1 MDRPSVLLALA
12 EDPAHYVEALTR
24 AGFDPI
30 TDTEVATSRLSEG
43 GDLQLAVLDCDLPG
57 SSVAAAYTALHAH
70 RQVTT
75 LLLLGPES
83 DALPPG
89 VGGPTDEYVLKPIP
103 PEALVFRLQALL
115 IRAGSS
121 LPAESSSWVDTDTLS
136 SAPIAGEG
144 HVVSVFAPK
153 GGVGKTT
160 IAVNIAVALREQTH
174 SQVLLLDA
182 DVGVGNVT
190 AVLEV
195 PYKYGL
201 ADLADSPPEEWTDP
215 AFEQLVS
222 THPESGVRVLT
233 WGSDPAQSER
243 VGVDLLLA
251 ALRWAK
257 RHHSHV
263 IVDNHPGY
271 DDRTMA
277 MLTLS
282 DEIFLVITPEVGALR
297 NSAQFLD
304 LAREVGLGSMVK
316 VIVNR
321 ANHGIKLVDMARALG
336 LPIAATIVSAGPKAV
351 MAANEGKPVITKF
364 PKEKISDDLHRVARL
379 ISRPEASVAPAT
391 AKRPWWLRVGTRTSG
406 A

>member
-30 TDTEVATSRLSEG
+30 TDTEAATQRLGEG
-43 GDLQLAVLDCDLPG
+43 GDIQLAVLDCELPG
-57 SSVAAAYTALHAH
+57 SSVAAAYAALHGH

-75 LLLLGPES
+75 LLLLGPDS
-83 DALPPG
+83 DALPAG

-115 IRAGSS
+115 IRAGST
-121 LPAESSSWVDTDTLS
+121 LPAESSSWVDAEALS

-160 IAVNIAVALREQTH
+160 IAVNMAVALREQTH

-201 ADLADSPPEEWTDP
+201 ADLADSPPEEWTDA
-215 AFEQLVS
+215 AFEQLIS
-222 THPESGVRVLT
+222 THAESGVRVLT

-321 ANHGIKLVDMARALG
+321 ANHGIKLADMARALG

-379 ISRPEASVAPAT
+379 ISRPEATVAAAAT
-391 AKRPWWLRVGTRTSG
+391 KRPWWLRVGTRTSG

>member
-12 EDPAHYVEALTR
+12 EDPAYYVEALTR

-30 TDTEVATSRLSEG
+30 TDTEVATARLSEG

-57 SSVAAAYTALHAH
+57 ASVAAAYGALHDH
-70 RQVTT
+70 RKVTT
-75 LLLLGPES
+75 LLLLGPDS
-83 DALPPG
+83 DSLPAG
-89 VGGPTDEYVLKPIP
+89 VGGPSDEYVLKPIP

-115 IRAGSS
+115 IRAGST
-121 LPAESSSWVDTDTLS
+121 LPVESSSWVDAETLS

-160 IAVNIAVALREQTH
+160 IAVNIAVALREQTR

-201 ADLADSPPEEWTDP
+201 ADLADSPPEEWTD
-215 AFEQLVS
+215 ASFEPLVS
-222 THPESGVRVLT
+222 THGESGVRVLT

-257 RHHSHV
+257 RHHSYV

-379 ISRPEASVAPAT
+379 ISHREAAAAPVA

-406 A
+406 V

>member
-12 EDPAHYVEALTR
+12 EDPAHYIEALTR

-30 TDTEVATSRLSEG
+30 TDTDVAAARLSEG

-75 LLLLGPES
+75 LLLLGPDS
-83 DALPPG
+83 DALPTG
-89 VGGPTDEYVLKPIP
+89 VGGPNDEYVLKPIP

-121 LPAESSSWVDTDTLS
+121 LPVESSSWVDADALS

-160 IAVNIAVALREQTH
+160 IAVNVAVALREQTR

-195 PYKYGL
+195 PYRYGL
-201 ADLADSPPEEWTDP
+201 ADLADSPPEEWTDA
-215 AFEQLVS
+215 AFDQLVS
-222 THPESGVRVLT
+222 THTESGVRVLT

-257 RHHSHV
+257 RHHSYV

-282 DEIFLVITPEVGALR
+282 EEIFLVITPEVGALR

-379 ISRPEASVAPAT
+379 ISRRDAPLAAAA

>member
-75 LLLLGPES
+75 LLLLGPQS

-215 AFEQLVS
+215 AFEQLAS

>member
-12 EDPAHYVEALTR
+12 EDPADYVEALTR

-30 TDTEVATSRLSEG
+30 TDTDVATARLAEG
-43 GDLQLAVLDCDLPG
+43 AGLQLAVLDCDLPG
-57 SSVAAAYTALHAH
+57 SSVAAAWTALHGH
-70 RQVTT
+70 RKITT
-75 LLLLGPES
+75 LLLLGPDS
-83 DALPPG
+83 DALPAG
-89 VGGPTDEYVLKPIP
+89 VGGPSDEYVLKPIP

-121 LPAESSSWVDTDTLS
+121 LPIESSSWVDADALS

-160 IAVNIAVALREQTH
+160 IAVNVAVALREQTR

-182 DVGVGNVT
+182 YVGVGNVT

-201 ADLADSPPEEWTDP
+201 ADLADSPPEEWTDA
-215 AFEQLVS
+215 AFEQLIS
-222 THPESGVRVLT
+222 THAESGVRVLT
-233 WGSDPAQSER
+233 WGNDPAQSER

-304 LAREVGLGSMVK
+304 LAREVGLGGMVK

-379 ISRPEASVAPAT
+379 ISRPDAPLAAAA